1 MKYTYRLKE
10 IAPQTQV
17 LSIVADL
24 VRQEDIERVVATTDG
39 LLTNLHEPEA
49 SHLDLL
55 SAFLPPAQIR
65 KAYAEAVQRHYPC
78 HEFGDLNIIV

>member
-1 MKYTYRLKE
+1 MKYTDRLKE

-39 LLTNLHEPEA
+39 LLTNLHEPELA
-49 SHLDLL
+49 IS
-55 SAFLPPAQIR
+55 I
-65 KAYAEAVQRHYPC
+65 C
-78 HEFGDLNIIV
+78 